1 MGRKRKTIR
10 IENGE
15 IKTSEIPEISAN
27 ENSENSPAEPAP
39 EHPEIFEN
47 NRRVSFT
54 VDADGH
60 IDFDKLQDK
69 TKIQLKEIF
78 SRPSELRKLGLSPQ
92 VSQTISEMGFGEDEA
107 NAILNFITTIDAPI
121 ASRMYNVPR
130 EICVKAFTFDDYQR
144 SKLNPPMIR
153 LMNKWGPSV
162 LKTWKDEIGFALIMF
177 STLSAQVTAM
187 NILNER
193 HQRTLPAN
201 ASPNVTPI
209 NAETLRRPVSQ
220 PSTTPVPPQDIPVND
235 GKIRTDP
242 FIAKDEND
250 SFLENAGLSL

>member
-15 IKTSEIPEISAN
+15 IKTSEIPENSAN
-27 ENSENSPAEPAP
+27 ENSEIPPAESSPA
-39 EHPEIFEN
+39 HPEIFEN

-54 VDADGH
+54 VDSDGH

-78 SRPSELRKLGLSPQ
+78 SRPSELRKLGLSPK
-92 VSQTISEMGFGEDEA
+92 VSQEISEMGFGEDEA
-107 NAILNFITTIDAPI
+107 NAILGFITTIDAPI
-121 ASRMYNVPR
+121 AARMYNVPK
-130 EICVKAFTFDDYQR
+130 EIAIKAFTFDDYQR

-162 LKTWKDEIGFALIMF
+162 LKTWKDEVGFALIMF
-177 STLSAQVTAM
+177 STLSAQVLAM
-187 NILNER
+187 NMLEE
-193 HQRTLPAN
+193 QRKAKLPAN

-209 NAETLRRPVSQ
+209 NRETLRQSA
-220 PSTTPVPPQDIPVND
+220 PVPQAPPPPPQND
-235 GKIRTDP
+235 GKIRTEP
-242 FIAKDEND
+242 FVAQDEND
-250 SFLENAGLSL
+250 VFLENSGLAI

>member
-10 IENGE
+10 IVNGE
-15 IKTSEIPEISAN
+15 IKTSEAP
-27 ENSENSPAEPAP
+27 ENSEIPSNDSTPETPEPQI

-47 NRRVSFT
+47 HRRVSFT

-60 IDFDKLQDK
+60 IDFEKLQDK

-92 VSQTISEMGFGEDEA
+92 VSKQISELEFGEDEA

-121 ASRMYNVPR
+121 AARMYNVPK
-130 EICVKAFTFDDYQR
+130 EICVKAFTFDEYQR

-162 LKTWKDEIGFALIMF
+162 FKTWKDEIGFALIMF

-187 NILNER
+187 NFLEEQR
-193 HQRTLPAN
+193 RRTLPAN

-209 NAETLRRPVSQ
+209 NQQTLRSQ
-220 PSTTPVPPQDIPVND
+220 PSTTPVPPQEIVSD
-235 GKIRTDP
+235 GKIRTEP
-242 FIAKDEND
+242 FIAQNEND
-250 SFLENAGLSL
+250 VFLENAGLSI